1 MRRIVPVLAL
11 ALVGG
16 SLFHAAAAMA
26 AVSVIG
32 SNFAYACYIA
42 ARDGSTVT
50 EACDKSLEIEPLVA
64 RDLAATYV
72 NRAIILTTKRHLNA
86 ALEDLARAEAAFP
99 ELGEIYV
106 SRGNV
111 YYYRKRFEDA
121 LKQYDIGKA
130 KGITDMFALHYDR
143 GLVLERLDRIDEA
156 KAEFRRALE
165 LFPGFTLA
173 QESLAAYENGTAVR

>member
-1 MRRIVPVLAL
+1 MRRIVPVLVL
-11 ALVGG
+11 ALVSGFQFYAG
-16 SLFHAAAAMA
+16 SAAA

-32 SNFAYACYIA
+32 SNFAYACYVA
-42 ARDGSTVT
+42 ARDGSTST
-50 EACDKSLEIEPLVA
+50 EACDQSLEIEPLVS

-72 NRAIILTTKRHLNA
+72 NRAIILTAKRHLNA
-86 ALEDLARAEAAFP
+86 ALEDLARAEATFP
-99 ELGEIYV
+99 DLGEIYV

-121 LKQYDIGKA
+121 LKQYDIGEA

-143 GLVLERLDRIDEA
+143 GLSLERLDRIEEA
-156 KAEFRRALE
+156 KAEFRQALE

-173 QESLAAYENGTAVR
+173 QERLAEYENGTAIR